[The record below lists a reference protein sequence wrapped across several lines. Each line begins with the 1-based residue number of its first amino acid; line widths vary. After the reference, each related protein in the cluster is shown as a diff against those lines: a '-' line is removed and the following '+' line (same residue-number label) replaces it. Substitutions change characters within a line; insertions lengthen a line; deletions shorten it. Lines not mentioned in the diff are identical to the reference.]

1 MGLRPFVATEIES
14 FVAGIRIS
22 LRLSHVYEALR
33 LPRGGLSLISPDSV
47 DESVDNYLFK
57 SEPNAK
63 KKPEWTNEN
72 KIIYKI
78 FSDSILCKI
87 GSTDQIS
94 DLQKLFTFH
103 VSKGNFVDVAKIL
116 FHHLADSITSK
127 KPIVRHARML
137 SHMFAQSGLMDAV
150 KPFFPGCGNFLTS
163 SKIINSTTLRYFKMV
178 KNSDIVTPSHPVL
191 IRESEEHIGECR
203 LVHVS
208 DRNAR
213 KVAEDHA
220 KFLKSLGA
228 EVGSGEVQELTIRQ
242 KRMLAPA
249 SKVVPEKRKAV
260 KSPGPAVSKKAK
272 TQAAPKAKTAKKPK
286 QRKLILTDVTE
297 EEKEQAGMAE
307 ALRLVDEQ
315 NKKEKLLKDTYESGV
330 DPEVFAEM
338 YEKIPPREKPLD
350 PSQTI
355 YGIFNGKT
363 PYILVHNHRS
373 LDVFRKNHF
382 PQLVKVKRVF
392 DRIFQGV
399 NSLEESNL
407 SENQP
412 TSNPFNSIMY
422 IPSESNI

>member
-1 MGLRPFVATEIES
+1 
-14 FVAGIRIS
+14 
-22 LRLSHVYEALR
+22 
-33 LPRGGLSLISPDSV
+33 
-47 DESVDNYLFK
+47 
-57 SEPNAK
+57 
-63 KKPEWTNEN
+63 
-72 KIIYKI
+72 
-78 FSDSILCKI
+78 
-87 GSTDQIS
+87 
-94 DLQKLFTFH
+94 
-103 VSKGNFVDVAKIL
+103 VDVAKIL

-127 KPIVRHARML
+127 KPIVRLARML

-163 SKIINSTTLRYFKMV
+163 SKIINSTTLRYFEMV

-242 KRMLAPA
+242 
-249 SKVVPEKRKAV
+249 
-260 KSPGPAVSKKAK
+260 KAK